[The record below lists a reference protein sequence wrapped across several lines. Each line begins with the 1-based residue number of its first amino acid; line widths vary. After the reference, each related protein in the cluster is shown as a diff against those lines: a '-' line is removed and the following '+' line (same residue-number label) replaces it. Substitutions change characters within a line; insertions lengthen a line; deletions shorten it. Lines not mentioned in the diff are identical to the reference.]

1 MKCKHCGAEIAND
14 SRFCEFC
21 GKKMKKKMPVWA
33 VLLIVLGGV
42 INLIIVV
49 MVFFAAIEGAERDY
63 GDETPIYEE
72 AYPYEVTPALYDEAV
87 VCDEAPA
94 AEVKEVAEEPN
105 CASKAAKGRGK

>member
-42 INLIIVV
+42 INLIVV
-49 MVFFAAIEGAERDY
+49 VAFWSLLVGVERDY
-63 GDETPIYEE
+63 KYTDSDSVDYAFETPNSE
-72 AYPYEVTPALYDEAV
+72 
-87 VCDEAPA
+87 EAPA
-94 AEVKEVAEEPN
+94 VDAYAEY
-105 CASKAAKGRGK
+105 GRSNSDESPIAGE